1 MNPLDI
7 FTRED
12 YQALQNARTKLGHA
26 IAIIDKAKA
35 VGIDV
40 SEKEERRNQL
50 AQILDLYEQHFF
62 GPHHKE

>member
-1 MNPLDI
+1 M
-7 FTRED
+7 
-12 YQALQNARTKLGHA
+12 
-26 IAIIDKAKA
+26 DKAKA